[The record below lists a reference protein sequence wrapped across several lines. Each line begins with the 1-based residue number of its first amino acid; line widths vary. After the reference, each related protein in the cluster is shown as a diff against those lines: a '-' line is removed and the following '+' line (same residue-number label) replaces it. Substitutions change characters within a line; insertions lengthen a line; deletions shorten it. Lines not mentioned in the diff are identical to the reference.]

1 MNYKFKTK
9 PYKHQLTAL
18 EKSWNKENFAYF
30 MEMGTGKTK
39 VLIDNLAMLYDK
51 GKIDGALIIAPKGVV
66 KTWYEQELPTHL
78 PNHIENVT
86 VLWQPNITKTQREK
100 LESLFE
106 IETAFHILIMNVESL
121 STDKG
126 VKFASKFINSHKT
139 LMAIDE
145 STTIK
150 TPTAKRT
157 KNIIDIGK
165 LAKYRRIMTGSP
177 ITKNPLD
184 LYTQCEFLDPWLL
197 DFSSYYAFR
206 NRYAEMKTMHIHGRS
221 IQVVDKFQNL
231 GELSETVKQ
240 FSYRVLKED
249 CLDLPDKI
257 FIKRHVS
264 LTPDQK
270 KIYEQMKKAAMAM
283 LNGKMTT
290 TMTVLT
296 QLMRLHQITCG
307 HFIADDGS
315 TQSVDSNRLNEL
327 MNILEET
334 EGKAIIWANYQ
345 LSVGEIIQR
354 IIKEYGPGSV
364 VHYYGKTLPEQR
376 DYAIDAFQK
385 GKARFFVGTP
395 ATGGY
400 GLTPQED
407 RQDFIRKFQNDPKCR
422 FLIGT
427 PQTGGY
433 GITLTQA
440 NTVIYYSNSYDLEKR
455 LQSEDRAHRI
465 GQKKPVTY
473 VDLIA
478 EDTVDEKIVKALR
491 DKINIASEVMGE
503 ELKDWI

>member
-9 PYKHQLTAL
+9 PYAHQLTAL

-51 GKIDGALIIAPKGVV
+51 GKVDSALIIAPKGVV

-78 PNHIENVT
+78 PDHIENVS
-86 VLWQPNITKTQREK
+86 VLWQPNITKTQQEK
-100 LESLFE
+100 LDSLFE
-106 IETAFHILIMNVESL
+106 IDSALHILVMNVEAL
-121 STDKG
+121 STEKG
-126 VKFASKFINSHKT
+126 VKFATKFINSHKAM
-139 LMAIDE
+139 MAIDE

-150 TPTAKRT
+150 TPTARRT
-157 KNIIDIGK
+157 KNIIKIG
-165 LAKYRRIMTGSP
+165 LDAKYKRIMTGSP

-197 DFSSYYAFR
+197 DFASYYAFR
-206 NRYAEMKTMHIHGRS
+206 NRYAEMKTMHIRGRS

-231 GELSETVKQ
+231 GELSDIVKE

-249 CLDLPDKI
+249 CLDLPPKV
-257 FIKRHVS
+257 FIKRHVT
-264 LTPDQK
+264 LTADQK
-270 KIYEQMKKAAMAM
+270 RVYEQMKEQALAI
-283 LNGKMTT
+283 LNGKVTT

-307 HFIADDGS
+307 YVTADDGT
-315 TQSVDSNRLNEL
+315 TQQVESNRLNEL
-327 MNILEET
+327 MSILEDT
-334 EGKAIIWANYQ
+334 DGKVIIWANYQ
-345 LSVGEIIQR
+345 LSVGEIIQK
-354 IIKEYGPGSV
+354 IIKVYGPDSY
-364 VHYYGKTLPEQR
+364 VHY
-376 DYAIDAFQK
+376 
-385 GKARFFVGTP
+385 
-395 ATGGY
+395 Y

-422 FLIGT
+422 FIIGT

-433 GITLTQA
+433 GITLTEA
-440 NTVIYYSNSYDLEKR
+440 NTVIYYSNGYDLEKR

-465 GQKKPVTY
+465 GQKKTVTY
-473 VDLIA
+473 IDLIC
-478 EDTVDEKIVKALR
+478 EDTIDEKIVKALR

-503 ELKDWI
+503 ELRDWI

>member
-9 PYKHQLTAL
+9 PYAHQLTAL

-39 VLIDNLAMLYDK
+39 VLIDNMSMLYDK

-78 PNHIENVT
+78 PNHIDNVS
-86 VLWQPNITKTQREK
+86 VLWQSNITKSQQEK
-100 LESLFE
+100 LNS
-106 IETAFHILIMNVESL
+106 ILENEMLLHVLVMNVEAL
-121 STDKG
+121 STEKG
-126 VKFASKFINSHKT
+126 VNFARKFIASHKT

-150 TPTAKRT
+150 TPTARRT
-157 KNIIDIGK
+157 KNIIMLGK
-165 LAKYRRIMTGSP
+165 QAKYKRIMTGSP

-197 DFSSYYAFR
+197 DFTSYYAFR
-206 NRYAEMKTMHIHGRS
+206 NRYAEMKTMHLRGRS
-221 IQVVDKFQNL
+221 IQVVSEFKNL
-231 GELSETVKQ
+231 GELSETVKN

-249 CLDLPDKI
+249 CLDLPPKN
-257 FIKRHVS
+257 FIKRHIT
-264 LTPDQK
+264 LTPAQK
-270 KIYEQMKKAAMAM
+270 KIYEQMKKAAMAV
-283 LNGKMTT
+283 LNGKVTT

-307 HFIADDGS
+307 HFTADDGS
-315 TQSVDSNRLNEL
+315 VQEVESNRLNEL
-327 MNILEET
+327 MSILEET

-345 LSVGEIIQR
+345 RDVAQIIEH
-354 IIKEYGPGSV
+354 IEKK
-364 VHYYGKTLPEQR
+364 YGKGSIV
-376 DYAIDAFQK
+376 DY
-385 GKARFFVGTP
+385 
-395 ATGGY
+395 Y

-407 RQDFIRKFQNDPKCR
+407 RQDNIRKFQNNPECR

-440 NTVIYYSNSYDLEKR
+440 NTVIYYSNGYDLEKR

-465 GQKKPVTY
+465 GQKKTVTY
-473 VDLIA
+473 VDLIC

>member
-39 VLIDNLAMLYDK
+39 VLIDNMSMLYDK

-78 PNHIENVT
+78 SEHIENVS
-86 VLWQPNITKTQREK
+86 VLWQPNITKSQQEK
-100 LESLFE
+100 LDSILENEMLL
-106 IETAFHILIMNVESL
+106 HILVMNVEAL
-121 STDKG
+121 STEKG
-126 VKFASKFINSHKT
+126 VNFARKFINSHNT

-150 TPTAKRT
+150 TPTARRT
-157 KNIIDIGK
+157 KNIIMLGK
-165 LAKYRRIMTGSP
+165 NAKYKRIMTGSP

-249 CLDLPDKI
+249 CLDLPPKN
-257 FIKRHVS
+257 FIKRHIT
-264 LTPDQK
+264 LTPAQK
-270 KIYEQMKKAAMAM
+270 KLYEQMKKAAMAV
-283 LNGKMTT
+283 LNGKVST

-307 HFIADDGS
+307 HFTADDGS
-315 TQSVDSNRLNEL
+315 EQEVESNRMNEL
-327 MNILEET
+327 MSILEET
-334 EGKAIIWANYQ
+334 DGKAILWANYQ
-345 LSVGEIIQR
+345 KDIKGIIDN
-354 IIKEYGPGSV
+354 IVKKYGPGSV
-364 VHYYGKTLPEQR
+364 V
-376 DYAIDAFQK
+376 DY
-385 GKARFFVGTP
+385 
-395 ATGGY
+395 Y

-407 RQDFIRKFQNDPKCR
+407 RQDNIRKFQNDPECR
-422 FLIGT
+422 FLVGT

-440 NTVIYYSNSYDLEKR
+440 NTVIYYSNGYDLEKR

-465 GQKKPVTY
+465 GQKKTVTY
-473 VDLIA
+473 IDLIC

>member
-9 PYKHQLTAL
+9 PYAHQITAL

-39 VLIDNLAMLYDK
+39 VLIDNVAMLYDK
-51 GKIDGALIIAPKGVV
+51 GKIDGVLIVAPKGVV

-78 PNHIENVT
+78 PDHIENVSI
-86 VLWQPNITKTQREK
+86 LWQPNITKAQQEK

-106 IETAFHILIMNVESL
+106 IETALHILVMNVEAL

-126 VKFASKFINSHKT
+126 VKFATKFINSHKAM
-139 LMAIDE
+139 MAIDE

-157 KNIIDIGK
+157 KNIIRIG
-165 LAKYRRIMTGSP
+165 LDAKYKRIMTGSP

-184 LYTQCEFLDPWLL
+184 LYTQSEFLDPWLL
-197 DFSSYYAFR
+197 DFASYYAFR
-206 NRYAEMKTMHIHGRS
+206 NRYAEMKTMHVHGRS

-231 GELSETVKQ
+231 SELSDKVKE

-249 CLDLPDKI
+249 CLDLPPKV

-264 LTPDQK
+264 LTPNQK
-270 KIYEQMKKAAMAM
+270 KVYEQMKEKAIAH
-283 LNGKMTT
+283 LNGKVTT

-307 HFIADDGS
+307 YVAADDGT
-315 TQSVDSNRLNEL
+315 TQQVESNRLNEL
-327 MNILEET
+327 MSVLEDT
-334 EGKAIIWANYQ
+334 DGKVIIWANYQ
-345 LSVGEIIQR
+345 MSVSDIM
-354 IIKEYGPGSV
+354 KELTKKYGPNSF
-364 VHYYGKTLPEQR
+364 VHY
-376 DYAIDAFQK
+376 
-385 GKARFFVGTP
+385 
-395 ATGGY
+395 Y

-407 RQDFIRKFQNDPKCR
+407 RQDNIRKFQNDPECR
-422 FLIGT
+422 FIIGT

-440 NTVIYYSNSYDLEKR
+440 NTVIYYSNGYDLEKR

-465 GQKKPVTY
+465 GQKKTVTY
-473 VDLIA
+473 IDLIA
-478 EDTVDEKIVKALR
+478 EDTIDEKIVEALR
-491 DKINIASEVMGE
+491 KKINIASEVMGE
-503 ELKDWI
+503 ELKEWI